1 MIVTYKHIR
10 HNGKLIA
17 TKCNIQESCEGETSP
32 IGIGYA
38 ICSDRD
44 MFSRKIGRDI
54 SLKRAMKAL
63 LSKRNTLPIH
73 RTNPHVFELLLQ
85 NVHFKSIYWDLNKD
99 KNNGI

>member
-63 LSKRNTLPIH
+63 LSKRNTLPI
-73 RTNPHVFELLLQ
+73 RRMDSY
-85 NVHFKSIYWDLNKD
+85 NVDYFGKKTWVYFKSIYWDLNKEE
-99 KNNGI
+99 K